1 MSDYEPR
8 RRDRDDR
15 DDRDD
20 DDDRPTRRRPSD
32 RDDRDDRPARR
43 WQPEPPSGRGPLYYG
58 LFLALG
64 IILGGLALWAITGL
78 SKFRGEKP
86 GLDPNAQ
93 PRETTPAAPLDAEE
107 QEAVTLFEKVKDSVV
122 NVDVVMVRQGR
133 LDEQPTEQ
141 QTSGGSG
148 FVWDEHG
155 RIVTNYHVIEDAY
168 KRPKQLTLRVVMA
181 DRSAYKAE
189 LIGVA
194 PDNDLAVVQISA
206 PKEKL
211 KPIAVGTSA
220 DLKVGQKAYAIG
232 NPFGLSLTMTKGLI
246 SSLNRIIESP
256 SGVKIPKVVQTD
268 AAINPGN
275 SGGPLLDKSGRLIG
289 VNTSIATPNGG
300 NVGIGFSI
308 PVDTV
313 NRVVP
318 ELIKTGKSLR
328 PDLGVK
334 LYDERRLRQARYD
347 KGVMLDRVTKNG
359 PADKAGLRGVV
370 YNSRGVPEQ
379 PGDLVIAIN
388 GQPVNDV
395 EDYERLVRDLKPGD
409 PAKVKIVRGT
419 TEMEVTVIVG
429 GL

>member
-1 MSDYEPR
+1 VSDYDPR
-8 RRDRDDR
+8 PHN
-15 DDRDD
+15 
-20 DDDRPTRRRPSD
+20 DDDRY
-32 RDDRDDRPARR
+32 DDRPVRRRREDPDDPLARR
-43 WQPEPPSGRGPLYYG
+43 YRPEDHSGHSPVYYG

-64 IILGGLALWAITGL
+64 IMLGGLGLWGVTGL
-78 SKFRGEKP
+78 SKFRDAKP
-86 GLDPNAQ
+86 GLDPTAR
-93 PRETTPAAPLDAEE
+93 PRATVPAGPLDAEE
-107 QEAVTLFEKVKDSVV
+107 QEAVTLFERVKDSVV

-148 FVWDEHG
+148 FVWDTDG
-155 RIVTNYHVIEDAY
+155 RIVTNYHVVEDVT
-168 KRPKQLTLRVVMA
+168 KRGGTQLRVVLA
-181 DRSAYKAE
+181 DRTAYAAQ
-189 LIGVA
+189 LIGAA
-194 PDNDLAVVQISA
+194 PDSDLAVVQISA

-211 KPIAVGTSA
+211 KPIDVGTSA

-232 NPFGLSLTMTKGLI
+232 NPFSLSLTMTKGLV

-256 SGVKIPKVVQTD
+256 SGAKIPKVIQTD

-318 ELIKTGKSLR
+318 ELIQSGRSLR
-328 PDLGVK
+328 PDLGVR

-347 KGVMLDRVTKNG
+347 HGVMIDRLSPNG
-359 PADKAGLRGVV
+359 PAVQAGLRGVQ
-370 YNSRGVPEQ
+370 YNARGVPEQ
-379 PGDLVIAIN
+379 PGDLIVAIN

-395 EDYERLVRDLKPGD
+395 EDYERVVRDLKPGD
-409 PAKVKIVRGT
+409 AAQVKIARGS
-419 TEMEVTVIVG
+419 TELEVTVTVG
-429 GL
+429 GV